1 MSESVSTEAPQ
12 FTFTLEGDTQA
23 LFAAMA
29 KAQTSYEVA
38 KKTGTNPHFKSKF
51 APLDEVIAAT
61 HAGNAANG
69 ISVLQPMVSDQ
80 FGGMYLMTI
89 VSHESG
95 GCIKATVPLGEV
107 GSIQD
112 LGSKVTYMRRYARSA
127 LLGIAADEDDDGNAA
142 SENKSTFVRKEPAVT
157 PKAKSAMSKERADEV
172 TATAKEKGMTGE
184 QFAKLVYEHTGNK
197 WKDCDDLDATKVLAA
212 LVLLP

>member
-1 MSESVSTEAPQ
+1 MTDSAPTEAHQ
-12 FTFTLEGDTQA
+12 FTFALEGDTQA

-29 KAQTSYEVA
+29 KAQASYEVA
-38 KKTGTNPHFKSKF
+38 KKTSTNPHFKSKF
-51 APLDEVIAAT
+51 APLEEVISAT

-142 SENKSTFVRKEPAVT
+142 SENKSTFVRKEPTVSS
-157 PKAKSAMSKERADEV
+157 KSKSAMSKERADEV
-172 TATAKEKGMTGE
+172 TTAAKDKGLTGE
-184 QFAKLVYEHTGNK
+184 QFRKVVYEQTGNK
-197 WKDCDDLDATKVLAA
+197 WADCDDNDAVKVLAA